1 MTTDHLS
8 PDPLATGAAPSPA
21 EPLHRLPVRLLG
33 DLVSPRALERLLA
46 DGAQA
51 RGLTPET
58 LDAPALEDLLK
69 REVFRRLQLSVPAAL
84 AKRRVSEVIA
94 ALLEATPPAALPG
107 GGQARLSVLE
117 EGARRFTLYFDWPET
132 QRLRG
137 VLGVARQQEAA
148 GQDLAPLIREGQE
161 LIALMERR
169 LQEGLVTQAQDLAEL
184 RAAFDRVQ
192 GMGGK
197 DVRRLE
203 SLIAQ
208 IVEAQ
213 GQNVLLPAEVER
225 ARSVTFALRKLLES
239 SVVQPLAPG
248 GAPAPADP
256 EAQARVLALEQEHVA
271 RQLGD
276 LAREFGPVVRALPEL
291 EAEAQ
296 ALRDEHASGAVKAET
311 VQGWRARLE
320 AARDGVLHAQRENLA
335 AVEARLAA
343 LPPSPARQEA
353 GVALDVARL
362 TLAGGGLA
370 TDELRDLHGTL
381 NALEAAPEA
390 ATRLLE
396 AQRELS
402 EVERASRDVPGA
414 EADLAAPLAAARAAL
429 ARGEA
434 VDVSALWAV
443 LERRMAEAAQQ
454 RLDFDARADHVVAE
468 YDHVR
473 DLAGETIQKLGRLA
487 ETLRAQRRLG
497 PMSADARARYA
508 QTLEGA
514 EALLAE
520 ARAEYQAAQE
530 VTASFGA
537 DALSGLLG
545 MFDLGGPEAVP
556 ETAGA
561 PAPAPTFPPTFALPV
576 GLLGAAPPSG
586 TGASLDQPSPD
597 QPSPDQSTADL
608 PYDTWRVRGGR
619 LVEGPGDPAAQG
631 VAALLAQA
639 DDLGARSLRLDDD
652 RAAWAARLEGAGVWR
667 LARGPNA
674 GAIDDR
680 VGEWLA
686 GR

>member
-1 MTTDHLS
+1 MTTE
-8 PDPLATGAAPSPA
+8 PQTAPAA

-58 LDAPALEDLLK
+58 LDVTALEDLLK

-84 AKRRVSEVIA
+84 AKRRVSEVIT

-107 GGQARLSVLE
+107 GGKERLSVLE
-117 EGARRFTLYFDWPET
+117 DGARRFTLYFDWPET

-148 GQDLAPLIREGQE
+148 GQDLGPLIREGE
-161 LIALMERR
+161 DLIALMERR
-169 LQEGLVTQAQDLAEL
+169 LQEGLVAQAQDLAEL
-184 RAAFDRVQ
+184 RAAFGRVQ

-208 IVEAQ
+208 ITEAQ
-213 GQNVLLPAEVER
+213 DQSVLLPAEVER
-225 ARSVTFALRKLLES
+225 ARSVTFNLRRLLES
-239 SVVQPLAPG
+239 SVVQPLTPG

-256 EAQARVLALEQEHVA
+256 EAQARVLALEQEHVG
-271 RQLGD
+271 RQLAD
-276 LAREFGPVVRALPEL
+276 LAREFGPVVRARPEL
-291 EAEAQ
+291 EAQVQ
-296 ALRDEHASGAVKAET
+296 ALRAEHAQGAVKAEA
-311 VQGWRARLE
+311 VQAWRATLE
-320 AARDGVLHAQRENLA
+320 AARDTVLGSQREEFA
-335 AVEARLAA
+335 ALETRLAA
-343 LPPSPARQEA
+343 LPDSPARQEA

-381 NALEAAPEA
+381 GALEATPEA
-390 ATRLLE
+390 AARLLE
-396 AQRELS
+396 AQRELA

-414 EADLAAPLAAARAAL
+414 EADLAAPLAAAREALSRGEQADVAAL
-429 ARGEA
+429 
-434 VDVSALWAV
+434 WTV
-443 LERRMAEAAQQ
+443 LERRMAQAAQQ
-454 RLDFDARADHVVAE
+454 RQDFDARADHVVAE
-468 YDHVR
+468 YDTVR
-473 DLAGETIQKLGRLA
+473 HLAGETIQKLGRLA
-487 ETLRAQRRLG
+487 ESLRAQRRLG
-497 PMSADARARYA
+497 PMSADARERYA
-508 QTLEGA
+508 QALEGA

-545 MFDLGGPEAVP
+545 VFDFGEAEAAAP
-556 ETAGA
+556 AS
-561 PAPAPTFPPTFALPV
+561 PAPAPMSMPTGPTFSLPA
-576 GLLGAAPPSG
+576 GLLGSAPQSEAPQPGSAEPDAAESDP
-586 TGASLDQPSPD
+586 AE
-597 QPSPDQSTADL
+597 L
-608 PYDTWRVRGGR
+608 PHDTWRVRGGR
-619 LVEGPGDPAAQG
+619 LVAGPGDAAAQG

-639 DDLGARSLRLDDD
+639 DDLGARTLRLDDD
-652 RAAWAARLEGAGVWR
+652 RAAWAARLDGAGVWR

-674 GAIDDR
+674 AAIDDR
-680 VGEWLA
+680 VGDWLA
-686 GR
+686 GRA

>member
-1 MTTDHLS
+1 MTADPLS
-8 PDPLATGAAPSPA
+8 PDTAAPSPA

-46 DGAQA
+46 DGAHA

-94 ALLEATPPAALPG
+94 ALLEATPAAALPG
-107 GGQARLSVLE
+107 GGRERLSALE

-148 GQDLAPLIREGQE
+148 GQDIGPLIREGQE
-161 LIALMERR
+161 LTALMERR
-169 LQEGLVTQAQDLAEL
+169 LQEGLVAQAQDLAEL

-213 GQNVLLPAEVER
+213 GQGVLLPAEVER
-225 ARSVTFALRKLLES
+225 AQGVTFTLRKLLES
-239 SVVQPLAPG
+239 SVVQPLSPG

-271 RQLGD
+271 RQLED
-276 LAREFGPVVRALPEL
+276 LAREFGPVVRARPEL
-291 EAEAQ
+291 EAQAQ
-296 ALRDEHASGAVKAET
+296 ALREEHTRGAVKAEA

-320 AARDGVLHAQRENLA
+320 AARDTLLHAQREDLA

-343 LPPSPARQEA
+343 LPLSPARQEA
-353 GVALDVARL
+353 GVALEVARL

-381 NALEAAPEA
+381 AALEAAPEA
-390 ATRLLE
+390 AARLLE
-396 AQRELS
+396 AQRELG

-414 EADLAAPLAAARAAL
+414 EADLAAPLAEARAAL

-434 VDVSALWAV
+434 TDVGALWAV

-454 RLDFDARADHVVAE
+454 RQDFDARADHVVAE

-497 PMSADARARYA
+497 PMSADARGRYA

-545 MFDLGGPEAVP
+545 VFDFGGME
-556 ETAGA
+556 EA
-561 PAPAPTFPPTFALPV
+561 PAPAPGGLAAASLTPLAPAADPLTPALP
-576 GLLGAAPPSG
+576 
-586 TGASLDQPSPD
+586 DD
-597 QPSPDQSTADL
+597 C
-608 PYDTWRVRGGR
+608 WRVRGSALTG
-619 LVEGPGDPAAQG
+619 GPNDPAARS
-631 VAALLAQA
+631 VAALLEQA
-639 DDLGARSLRLDDD
+639 GYLGARTLALDDE
-652 RAAWAARLEGAGVWR
+652 RGAWAARSDGAGGWR

-674 GAIDDR
+674 AAIHDR
-680 VGEWLA
+680 VGAWLA
-686 GR
+686 TGEAAGGEAGR